1 MFLLDD
7 VLVYS
12 SRDLADAARCEFS
25 LLSAVDAVLGRGQ
38 RPAAVVD
45 RMLDRTARLGNAHEQ
60 RVLGRY
66 YDEFDDGVVHIPR
79 PDHTRDGYEAAARAT
94 VDAARAGADVIYQG
108 TFFDGRFVGFCDFLV
123 RTGDTYAVYDTKLA
137 RHAKVEALLQLA
149 AYADALAD
157 TGIPVAPHAH
167 LILGDGTLASY
178 PLADIAPVYAQRRRH
193 LQRLVDGHHGARAPV
208 AWADGGHTACG
219 RCDTCEPQVAAH
231 RDLLL
236 VAGMRSTQRAR
247 LIAGDVTTID
257 GLCAREEPVPGMSHR
272 TYSALRTQ
280 AQVQVRQEQTGTPV
294 VDVYE
299 PGSLAALPVPD
310 DGDLFFDFEGD
321 PLWCE
326 DGGPD
331 WGLEYLFGVVENDT
345 GTPTFRPFWAHTRA
359 EERRALLDFLEYV
372 AQRRRLH
379 PKMHIYHYA
388 PYEKSALL
396 RLAGRH
402 GVGEEEVDGLLR
414 DGVLVDLYPIVRA
427 SIRSG
432 ESSYSLK
439 KLEPLYMPARQG
451 EVVDAGASIVAYA
464 DYCDL
469 RDAERSEEASKLLD
483 SIASYNEDDC
493 VSTLRLRNWL
503 LDRAAEHG
511 VATTGVTHEE
521 AALPLEPHPAE
532 VALREFAGEA
542 AHRPDRPHP
551 TSERTD
557 DQQAAALMAAS
568 LGYHRRERKPFWW
581 AHFDRLSTPV
591 DEWADTRDTLVAI
604 SVAVEEDWHLPP
616 RKRKARRHLAVTGD
630 FDTGSTARAGDS
642 VFLLYE
648 APAPDGLPDGGPWT
662 RAWSGGKILER
673 RSGNDFHD
681 VLVIEELLQTDE
693 EYSALPMAVTPGSPI
708 GAASIE
714 KAIESAADAMC
725 ASLPDLPATAG
736 VDILRR
742 IPPRT
747 RSGELPPVGDGGFP
761 AAITAAVLDLDDSYV
776 AVQGPPGTG
785 KTYTG
790 SRVVTALVREH
801 GWRVGVVAQSHS
813 VVENMLDGIVAAGLR
828 GEVVVK
834 AKAKTVEPE
843 WTPAKDAKALTRYLD
858 GLHDGYVVGGTAW
871 DFTNTNCI
879 TPGSLDLLVIDE
891 AGQFCLSNTVAVS
904 TSARNLLLLGDP
916 QQLPQVSQGTHPEP
930 ADESALGWLAEGHG
944 ALPADRGF
952 FLSRTWRM
960 HPDLCARVSDLS
972 YEGRLLSQS
981 DRTTARALDGLSP
994 GVHTVTVE
1002 HVGNATCS
1010 VEESDEVVR
1019 RVQTLL
1025 GTEWRDGPED
1035 APQPIGEKDVLVV
1048 APYNAQVAMI
1058 RSGLADVGLTRVD
1071 VGTVDKFQGREAP
1084 VVLISMT
1091 ASAIEDVP
1099 RGMSFLLSR
1108 NRLNVALSRG
1118 QWCAIVVRSR
1128 ALTDHLPSTPDEL
1141 VDLGA
1146 FLRLT
1151 R

>member
-12 SRDLADAARCEFS
+12 SRDLAEAAQCEFL
-25 LLSAVDAVLGRGQ
+25 LLSTVDSVLGRGP
-38 RPAAVVD
+38 RPAGVD
-45 RMLDRTARLGNAHEQ
+45 DPMLDRTARLGNAHEQ
-60 RVLGRY
+60 RVLDRY
-66 YDEFDDGVVHIPR
+66 RDEFGDGVVHIPR
-79 PDHTRDGYEAAARAT
+79 PDHTHDGYEAAARAT
-94 VDAARAGADVIYQG
+94 IDAARAGADVIYQG

-137 RHAKVEALLQLA
+137 RHARVEALLQLA
-149 AYADALAD
+149 AYADALAH

-167 LILGDGTLASY
+167 LILGDGTIASY
-178 PLADIAPVYAQRRRH
+178 PLADIAPVYAQRRVH
-193 LQRLVDGHHGARAPV
+193 LQRLVDGHRGAGTPV
-208 AWADGGHTACG
+208 DWTDAGHTACG
-219 RCDTCEPQVAAH
+219 RCDTCEPQVATY

-247 LIAGDVTTID
+247 LIADGVTTID
-257 GLCAREEPVPGMSHR
+257 ELCAREEPVPGMSHR
-272 TYSALRTQ
+272 THAALRAQ
-280 AQVQVRQEQTGTPV
+280 ARVQLRQEQTGEPV
-294 VDVYE
+294 AEVYE
-299 PGSLAALPVPD
+299 PGSLATLPNPD
-310 DGDLFFDFEGD
+310 DGDIFFDFEGD

-326 DGGPD
+326 DGGPN
-331 WGLEYLFGVVENDT
+331 WGLEYLFGVVGTDT

-359 EERRALLDFLEYV
+359 DERRALLDFLEYV
-372 AQRRRLH
+372 AQRRRTY

-402 GVGEEEVDGLLR
+402 GVGEEDVDELLR
-414 DGVLVDLYPIVRA
+414 NGILVDLYPIVRA
-427 SIRSG
+427 SVRAG
-432 ESSYSLK
+432 ESSYSIK
-439 KLEPLYMPARQG
+439 KLEPLYMPPRDG
-451 EVVDAGASIVAYA
+451 EVIDAGASIVAYA
-464 DYCDL
+464 DYCDH
-469 RDAERSEEASKLLD
+469 RDAGRDEAAAKLLD

-493 VSTLRLRNWL
+493 VSTWRLRNWL
-503 LDRAAEHG
+503 LERAAEHG

-532 VALREFAGEA
+532 VMLWEFAGEA
-542 AHRPDRPHP
+542 
-551 TSERTD
+551 TGERTD

-581 AHFDRLSTPV
+581 AHFDRLSNPV
-591 DEWADTRDTLVAI
+591 DEWADTRDTLVAT
-604 SVAVEEDWHLPP
+604 SVAVDEHWHLPP

-673 RSGNDFHD
+673 RSGSDFHD

-693 EYSALPMAVTPGSPI
+693 EYSALPIAVTPGSPI

-714 KAIESAADAMC
+714 KAIESAADDMC
-725 ASLPDLPATAG
+725 ASLPDLPSTAG
-736 VDILRR
+736 TDILRR

-747 RSGELPPVGDGGFP
+747 RSGALPPVGDGGFP

-785 KTYTG
+785 KTFTG
-790 SRVVTALVREH
+790 SRVVAALVREH

-813 VVENMLDGIVAAGLR
+813 VVENMLDGIVKAGVP
-828 GEVVVK
+828 GEVVAK
-834 AKAKTVEPE
+834 AKAKTAEPT
-843 WTPAKDAKALTRYLD
+843 WTPAKDTKTLTGYLD

-879 TPGSLDLLVIDE
+879 ASGSLDLLVIDE
-891 AGQFCLSNTVAVS
+891 AGQFCLSNTVAVA

-972 YEGRLLSQS
+972 YDGRLLSQS
-981 DRTTARALDGLSP
+981 DRTAARALDGLSP

-1002 HVGNATCS
+1002 HFGNATCS

-1019 RVQTLL
+1019 RVQAVL
-1025 GTEWRDGPED
+1025 GTEWRDD
-1035 APQPIGEKDVLVV
+1035 AEVAPRPLEEKDVLVV

-1058 RSGLADVGLTRVD
+1058 RSGLSDVGLTRVD

-1084 VVLISMT
+1084 VVLMSMT

>member
-1 MFLLDD
+1 MDWT
-7 VLVYS
+7 
-12 SRDLADAARCEFS
+12 DA
-25 LLSAVDAVLGRGQ
+25 
-38 RPAAVVD
+38 
-45 RMLDRTARLGNAHEQ
+45 
-60 RVLGRY
+60 
-66 YDEFDDGVVHIPR
+66 
-79 PDHTRDGYEAAARAT
+79 
-94 VDAARAGADVIYQG
+94 
-108 TFFDGRFVGFCDFLV
+108 
-123 RTGDTYAVYDTKLA
+123 
-137 RHAKVEALLQLA
+137 
-149 AYADALAD
+149 
-157 TGIPVAPHAH
+157 
-167 LILGDGTLASY
+167 
-178 PLADIAPVYAQRRRH
+178 
-193 LQRLVDGHHGARAPV
+193 
-208 AWADGGHTACG
+208 GHTACG
-219 RCDTCEPQVAAH
+219 RCDTCEPQVATY

-247 LIAGDVTTID
+247 LIADGVTTID
-257 GLCAREEPVPGMSHR
+257 ELCAREEPVPGMSHR
-272 TYSALRTQ
+272 THAALRAQ
-280 AQVQVRQEQTGTPV
+280 ARVQLRQEQTGEPV
-294 VDVYE
+294 AEVYE
-299 PGSLAALPVPD
+299 PGSLATLPNPD
-310 DGDLFFDFEGD
+310 DGDIFFDFEGD

-331 WGLEYLFGVVENDT
+331 WGLEYLFGVVGTDT

-359 EERRALLDFLEYV
+359 DERRALLDFLEYV
-372 AQRRRLH
+372 AQRRRTY

-402 GVGEEEVDGLLR
+402 GVGEEDVDELLR
-414 DGVLVDLYPIVRA
+414 NGILVDLYPIVRA
-427 SIRSG
+427 SVRAG
-432 ESSYSLK
+432 ESSYSIK
-439 KLEPLYMPARQG
+439 KLEPLYMPPRDG
-451 EVVDAGASIVAYA
+451 EVIDAGASIVAYA
-464 DYCDL
+464 DYCDH
-469 RDAERSEEASKLLD
+469 RDAGRDEAAAKLLD

-493 VSTLRLRNWL
+493 VSTWRLRNWL
-503 LDRAAEHG
+503 LERAAEHG

-532 VALREFAGEA
+532 VMLWEFAGEA
-542 AHRPDRPHP
+542 
-551 TSERTD
+551 TGERTD

-581 AHFDRLSTPV
+581 AHFDRLSNPV
-591 DEWADTRDTLVAI
+591 DEWADTRDTLVAT
-604 SVAVEEDWHLPP
+604 SVAVDEHWHLPP

-673 RSGNDFHD
+673 RSGSDFHD

-693 EYSALPMAVTPGSPI
+693 EYSALPIAVTPGSPI

-714 KAIESAADAMC
+714 KAIESAADDMC
-725 ASLPDLPATAG
+725 ASLPDLPSTAG
-736 VDILRR
+736 TDILRR

-747 RSGELPPVGDGGFP
+747 RSGALPPVGDGGFP

-785 KTYTG
+785 KTFTG
-790 SRVVTALVREH
+790 SRVVAALVREH

-813 VVENMLDGIVAAGLR
+813 VVENMLDGIVKAGVP
-828 GEVVVK
+828 GEVVAK
-834 AKAKTVEPE
+834 AKAKTAEPT
-843 WTPAKDAKALTRYLD
+843 WTPAKDTKTLTGYLD

-879 TPGSLDLLVIDE
+879 ASGSLDLLVIDE
-891 AGQFCLSNTVAVS
+891 AGQFCLSNTVAVA

-972 YEGRLLSQS
+972 YDGRLLSQS
-981 DRTTARALDGLSP
+981 DRTAARALDGLSP

-1002 HVGNATCS
+1002 HFGNATCS

-1019 RVQTLL
+1019 RVQAVL
-1025 GTEWRDGPED
+1025 GTEWRDD
-1035 APQPIGEKDVLVV
+1035 AEVAPRPLEEKDVLVV

-1058 RSGLADVGLTRVD
+1058 RSGLSDVGLTRVD

-1084 VVLISMT
+1084 VVLMSMT
-1091 ASAIEDVP
+1091 
-1099 RGMSFLLSR
+1099 RRRSR
-1108 NRLNVALSRG
+1108 TYRAGCRSCSRATGSTSRSRG
-1118 QWCAIVVRSR
+1118 ANGVRSSSAR
-1128 ALTDHLPSTPDEL
+1128 VH
-1141 VDLGA
+1141 
-1146 FLRLT
+1146 
-1151 R
+1151 

>member
-25 LLSAVDAVLGRGQ
+25 LLSTVDAVLGRGP
-38 RPAAVVD
+38 RPTAVD
-45 RMLDRTARLGNAHEQ
+45 DPMLDRTARLGGAHEQ
-60 RVLGRY
+60 RVLDRY
-66 YDEFDDGVVHIPR
+66 RAEFGDGVVQLAR
-79 PDHTRDGYEAAARAT
+79 PDHTREGYDAAARAT
-94 VDAARAGADVIYQG
+94 IEAARSGADVIHQG

-149 AYADALAD
+149 AYADALAH
-157 TGIPVAPHAH
+157 TGVPVAPHAH
-167 LILGDGTLASY
+167 LILGDGTTSSY
-178 PLADIAPVYAQRRRH
+178 PLADIAPVYSQRRLH
-193 LQRLVDGHHGARAPV
+193 LQRLVDGHHDSGLPV
-208 AWADGGHTACG
+208 GWADAGHTACG

-236 VAGMRSTQRAR
+236 VAGMRSIQRAR
-247 LIAGDVTTID
+247 LIAGGVTTID
-257 GLCAREEPVPGMSHR
+257 DLCTREAPVPGMSHR
-272 TYSALRTQ
+272 TYAALRAQ
-280 AQVQVRQEQTGTPV
+280 AQVQLRQEQTGEPV

-299 PGSLAALPVPD
+299 PGSLAALPEPD
-310 DGDLFFDFEGD
+310 DGDIFFDFEGD

-331 WGLEYLFGVVENDT
+331 WGLEYLFGVLEGPGSGPSATD
-345 GTPTFRPFWAHTRA
+345 PTFRPFWAHTRA

-372 AQRRRLH
+372 EQRRRTH
-379 PKMHIYHYA
+379 PKMHVYHYA

-402 GVGEEEVDGLLR
+402 GVGEEQVDSLLR

-427 SIRSG
+427 ALRAG
-432 ESSYSLK
+432 ESSYSIK

-451 EVVDAGASIVAYA
+451 EVLDAGASIVAYA

-469 RDAERSEEASKLLD
+469 RDADRTEEAAKLLD

-493 VSTLRLRNWL
+493 ASTWRLRNWL

-511 VATTGVTHEE
+511 IATTGVTHEE
-521 AALPLEPHPAE
+521 SAPPFEPHPAE
-532 VALREFAGEA
+532 VTLWEFAGEA
-542 AHRPDRPHP
+542 

-581 AHFDRLSTPV
+581 AHFDRLSNPV
-591 DEWADTRDTLVAI
+591 DEWADTRDTLVAT
-604 SVAVEEDWHLPP
+604 SVAVEADWHLPP

-630 FDTGSTARAGDS
+630 FDTGSTVRAGDS
-642 VFLLYE
+642 VFVLYE
-648 APAPDGLPDGGPWT
+648 APAPHGLPDGGPWT

-673 RSGNDFHD
+673 RSGSDFHD
-681 VLVIEELLQTDE
+681 VLVIEELLQTDD
-693 EYSALPMAVTPGSPI
+693 EYAALPMAITPGSPI

-714 KAIESAADAMC
+714 KAIESAAGAMC
-725 ASLPDLPATAG
+725 ASLPDLPSTAG

-742 IPPRT
+742 TPPRT
-747 RSGELPPVGDGGFP
+747 RSGALPPVGDGGFP

-790 SRVVTALVREH
+790 SRVVAALVREY

-813 VVENMLDGIVAAGLR
+813 VVENMLDGIVRAGVP
-828 GEVVVK
+828 GEAVAK
-834 AKAKTVEPE
+834 AKARTAEPT
-843 WTPAKDAKALTRYLD
+843 WTPAKDTKALTGYLD

-879 TPGSLDLLVIDE
+879 APGSLDLLVIDE
-891 AGQFCLSNTVAVS
+891 AGQFCLSNTVAVA

-972 YEGRLLSQS
+972 YDGRLLSQS
-981 DRTTARALDGLSP
+981 GHTTARALDGLAP
-994 GVHTVTVE
+994 GVHTVTVD

-1010 VEESDEVVR
+1010 VEESNEVIR
-1019 RVQTLL
+1019 RVQALL
-1025 GTEWRDGPED
+1025 GTGWRDDTET
-1035 APQPIGEKDVLVV
+1035 APRPIEEKDVLVV

-1058 RSGLADVGLTRVD
+1058 RSGLSDVGLTRVD

-1084 VVLISMT
+1084 VVLMSMT

-1118 QWCAIVVRSR
+1118 QWCAIVIRSR
-1128 ALTDHLPSTPDEL
+1128 ALTDHLPATPDEL